1 MLYYDQDDKTTI
13 NPVNLSKFDNLESSS
28 GSSGS
33 ESNLKEDSTATT
45 TDNDLQ
51 QVSPN
56 NSHYLNYK
64 IFLNFISLEGEL
76 SAFLFCWDLS
86 SLLW

>member
-33 ESNLKEDSTATT
+33 ESNLKEGSTATT

-56 NSHYLNYK
+56 NAHYRNYK
-64 IFLNFISLEGEL
+64 IFLNFISLEEL
-76 SAFLFCWDLS
+76 SASLFCWDLS
-86 SLLW
+86 SLLL